1 MNLYRQRQWLYM
13 PAIGLQILLGMNS
26 FALLPW
32 AAAEEPAAPPAD
44 VAPIVAQVG
53 ETSIYRSELNAVLR
67 RLGYEQITTLDQQ
80 LRAQAE
86 AIEQLV
92 NQQLLR
98 MFVTREAITVKKTD
112 IEARIDH
119 MRLELATRQITLN
132 DFLAQSGQDEPSLKN
147 QIALDLAVSQL
158 IAPKMTP
165 QALAATFVT
174 HHRDID
180 GTRLRVS
187 HILLRPDPGLGAE
200 SIPTLV
206 GRAKTI
212 RREILQGEYS
222 FADAAKKF
230 SAGPSHRR
238 DGDIGFLSRRGLAR
252 EEIARE
258 VFSLA
263 KGDISQPIITPF
275 GVHLFTVTA
284 VEAGTA
290 NADSLRPQLEA
301 ILAKECVQEV
311 LAKARKIANVSYAPD
326 MPYFDPASTAE
337 DVPQRKVILV
347 TE

>member
-1 MNLYRQRQWLYM
+1 MNLYRQGLWPHM
-13 PAIGLQILLGMNS
+13 PAIGLHILLGINFCVFM
-26 FALLPW
+26 PR
-32 AAAEEPAAPPAD
+32 AAAEDLAAPPAD
-44 VAPIVAQVG
+44 AAAIVVQVG
-53 ETSIYRSELNAVLR
+53 ETPIYRSEVNATLR
-67 RLGYEQITTLDQQ
+67 RIGYEQMTTLDQQ

-112 IEARIDH
+112 IEARLDR
-119 MRLELATRQITLN
+119 MRLELATRQVTLN
-132 DFLAQSGQDEPSLKN
+132 DFLAQSGQDEQSMKN

-158 IAPKMTP
+158 IVPKMTP
-165 QALAATFVT
+165 QAIAATFVK

-200 SIPTLV
+200 SIPARV
-206 GRAKTI
+206 WRAKTI

-230 SAGPSHRR
+230 SAGPSRRR
-238 DGDIGFLSRRGLAR
+238 DGDVGFLSRRGLAR

-263 KGDISQPIITPF
+263 KGDISQPVTTPF
-275 GVHLFTVTA
+275 GVHLFTVTG
-284 VEAGTA
+284 VDAGTA

-301 ILAKECVQEV
+301 ILAKESVREV
-311 LAKARKIANVSYAPD
+311 LAKARKIVNVSYAPD
-326 MPYFDPASTAE
+326 TPHFDPASTSE
-337 DVPQRKVILV
+337 DIPQRTVILA